1 MNSPD
6 GVPPPLPIKPQRSAS
21 TNCLLGLL
29 GGCGTLVVIIIVA
42 AVIMMPRIKKSIS
55 GIAQVGDATPTC
67 VQKLQGIGSALQSYA
82 KKHKGAY
89 PDKLNQLVPDYLPDA
104 SSLQYA
110 DKPGA
115 SPQTVQYFKPA
126 PNASASAVVARFNTG
141 HFDLNFGTRQ
151 SQNLYIV
158 LTKDGSLYQQ
168 TVSLTPIAP
177 R

>member
-29 GGCGTLVVIIIVA
+29 GGCGTLVVVSII
-42 AVIMMPRIKKSIS
+42 AVVIAMPHIKKSIS

-67 VQKLQGIGSALQSYA
+67 VQKLQGIGSALQQYTR
-82 KKHKGAY
+82 KHKGAY
-89 PDKLNQLVPDYLPDA
+89 PDKLTQLVPDYLPDA
-104 SSLQYA
+104 SALQYV
-110 DKPGA
+110 DKPG
-115 SPQTVQYFKPA
+115 SNPQNVQYFKPSPQSA
-126 PNASASAVVARFNTG
+126 PSSVVARFNTG
-141 HFDLNFGTRQ
+141 HLDINFGTRQ

-158 LTKDGSLYQQ
+158 LTKDGALYQQ
-168 TVSLTPIAP
+168 TVSMTPIQP